1 MNDCSLLITV
11 RNNRIGIEG
20 REICVEDLAQIAGF
34 LQVFVGI
41 EGMKRGLDLDDV
53 KNNML
58 DIHLAAME
66 ALEGMM
72 KDGLPEGGLDEKKG
86 VNDEDGI

>member
-1 MNDCSLLITV
+1 MKDCRLLITV
-11 RNNRIGIEG
+11 RDDKFSIEG
-20 REICVEDLAQIAGF
+20 QEISMEDLAKITGF

-41 EGMKRGLDLDDV
+41 EGLERGLDLDDV

-58 DIHLAAME
+58 DIHLAAMD

-72 KDGLPEGGLDEKKG
+72 KNGRLERGLDEEKG
-86 VNDEDGI
+86 GNDEDSV